1 MNIYIY
7 VFIYICVGV
16 YSIQTKIIAMYIL
29 TEYMGNEPEKKKNQ
43 NQINESPTK
52 MRRERGNIKRI
63 LPIGLDLMVAGTSS
77 V

>member
-1 MNIYIY
+1 M
-7 VFIYICVGV
+7 GV

-29 TEYMGNEPEKKKNQ
+29 TEYMGNEPEKKKKQ

>member
-1 MNIYIY
+1 
-7 VFIYICVGV
+7 
-16 YSIQTKIIAMYIL
+16 MYIL